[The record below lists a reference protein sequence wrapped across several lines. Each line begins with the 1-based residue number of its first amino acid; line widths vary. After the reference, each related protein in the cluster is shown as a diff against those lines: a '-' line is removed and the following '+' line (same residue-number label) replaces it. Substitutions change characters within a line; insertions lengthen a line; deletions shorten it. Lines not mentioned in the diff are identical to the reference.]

1 MPNATRRVSVKIALD
16 GYEEYRATVT
26 RLNNAN
32 KLFASEL
39 GTLNQVLKNNSTD
52 TEALKRKQEVLK
64 AAFDNQKKTVEL
76 IVQQLTR
83 AKDQQHMYEKAV
95 ESSEAK
101 VRAAEDA
108 LNKYKNTSDAT
119 DDKVKELE
127 KALDDANKELDE
139 NKGYLAAAN
148 RGVMDMETALNN
160 ANTQLYKYEA
170 ELVDNQK
177 AQDKANGTYK
187 EGATYV
193 GELGTEFK
201 DTGKDADDF
210 KDKVSKAVDFLAKNE
225 AFQKIKES
233 VQAIRDALKEC
244 IDTSIE
250 FESAFAGVAKTWS
263 GSDEDLAA
271 YSDTIKEMALRLPST
286 TSEIAKVSE
295 TAGQL
300 GIKSK
305 DMEKF
310 TETMIGLGNATDIT
324 SDNAAMLAAQFNAVN
339 DFGTENIDRF
349 ASAVT
354 WLGNNSATTESKIME
369 MAQRLASAGTQAGLS
384 AQDILGIATAL
395 SSTGIAADAGG
406 GSFSK
411 FIVRLQA
418 DVETG
423 AKELKDI
430 AKVSGMTAEQFSNQW
445 KKDPVVAIQGFVDGL
460 ASAGDEGKSAIGIL
474 QELGFSEIRMRN
486 ALLSLATGE
495 NKLTKYVEGSN
506 DAWEKNVAL
515 QEEVNKRYDT
525 TESQTKILNN
535 NIDAMKREIGDALLP
550 VIRDAIQAAI
560 PVIQKITEFIENN
573 PELIQQIAKLVE
585 SVLVVTSVLTTAAGV
600 IGSLLVIGS
609 PVGAAITILSGLVMN
624 LGEAFLN
631 AKEDIDDYVPS
642 LETYGQVVSKYGED
656 MDDLYKSYYNQI
668 GIISDN
674 NAKLDEYMGTLE
686 ALDKKKKLSKDEQ
699 ELYNETIDKIKEI
712 IPGVNIEIDKKT
724 KKIKGGTGALKD
736 QIVEWKNLQQAELE
750 EMMMTA
756 LMEEK
761 IALQKELHDNLRQQA
776 LQEKTITR
784 LKEER
789 SKKQA
794 EWDAKYNRSQQYI
807 NSLSAEEKQ
816 HMEDL
821 KNELNDLDDEL
832 LTHQKALKDIEY
844 ANENVFDAMI
854 DVDGKMNDMENAMKG
869 IDSQAKPTID
879 AMNDVGEAAQDMGK
893 DMEKAGDT
901 SEEVADKIVDE
912 FGISDELKRKA
923 GESMDAY
930 TKRLREAGMDE
941 STITRIKNYYINNLP
956 KDFKSQ
962 GKSAGQSYV
971 EGIIIGLGTK
981 NTQLKTT
988 AQGVAK
994 IVNGKV
1000 TQTWMEKSPSRVAMK
1015 YGAYYVEGL
1024 QMGMESEKDNLSK
1037 EAEAIAKSTNNIMD
1051 HSLDSSLI
1059 FGNEG
1064 SLDLKTSGR
1073 QTVQIKQDD
1082 STQKDL
1088 TTMVGLMERYLP
1100 AFANMQVVMNS
1111 GELVGSIAPKIDEYF
1126 ANEQLAHER
1135 GM

>member
-39 GTLNQVLKNNSTD
+39 GTLNEKLKANSTD
-52 TEALKRKQEVLK
+52 TETLKRKQEVLK
-64 AAFDNQKKTVEL
+64 AAFDNQKRTVE
-76 IVQQLTR
+76 VMAQQLAR
-83 AKDQQHMYEKAV
+83 AKDAQAAYKDAV
-95 ESSEAK
+95 EKSEAK
-101 VRAAEDA
+101 VKAAEDA
-108 LNKYKNTSDAT
+108 LNKYKNTTDAS
-119 DDKVKELE
+119 DDKVKELQ

-139 NKGYLAAAN
+139 NKGYLDAAN
-148 RGVMDMETALNN
+148 RGVLDMETAYNN

-170 ELVDNQK
+170 ALVDNQK
-177 AQDKANGTYK
+177 EQDKANGTYK
-187 EGATYV
+187 DGATYV

-423 AKELKDI
+423 AKELEDI
-430 AKVSGMTAEQFSNQW
+430 AKVSGMTAKQFSDQW

-495 NKLTKYVEGSN
+495 NKLTKYVQGSN

-560 PVIQKITEFIENN
+560 PIIEKITEFIQKN
-573 PELIQQIAKLVE
+573 PDLIQQIAKLVE
-585 SVLVVTSVLTTAAGV
+585 SVLIVTSVLTTVAGV

-609 PVGAAITILSGLVMN
+609 PVGAAITVLSGLVMN

-631 AKEDIDDYVPS
+631 AKESIDDYVPS

-699 ELYNETIDKIKEI
+699 ELYNETIEKIKGI

-724 KKIKGGTGALKD
+724 GKIKGGTEALQD

-761 IALQKELHDNLRQQA
+761 IALQKELHDNLRQQQ
-776 LQEKTITR
+776 LEEKTITR

-789 SKKQA
+789 AKKQE
-794 EWDAKYNRSQQYI
+794 EWNAKYNRSQQYI

-821 KNELNDLDDEL
+821 KHELEDLDDEL
-832 LTHQKALKDIEY
+832 LTHEKNLKDIQY
-844 ANENVFDAMI
+844 ANENVFDAMV
-854 DVDGKMNDMENAMKG
+854 DVDNRINSMENSMKG

-879 AMNDVGEAAQDMGK
+879 AMKEVGTAAEDMGE
-893 DMEKAGDT
+893 DMEKAGKT
-901 SEEVADKIVDE
+901 SEEVADDIVAN
-912 FGISDELKRKA
+912 FGISDDLRRKA

-941 STITRIKNYYINNLP
+941 STITKIKNYYINNLP
-956 KDFKSQ
+956 TSFSSQ
-962 GKSAGQSYV
+962 GESAGASYGDGMVTGINSKKGAV
-971 EGIIIGLGTK
+971 ERAASSLAGKI
-981 NTQLKTT
+981 NTSVRTVLQ
-988 AQGVAK
+988 
-994 IVNGKV
+994 
-1000 TQTWMEKSPSRVAMK
+1000 ERSPSRVAK
-1015 YGAYYVEGL
+1015 EIGEYYVEGL
-1024 QMGMESEKDNLSK
+1024 AIGLEDEEDNLYK
-1037 EAEAIAKSTNNIMD
+1037 TAKDIATNMNNTMD
-1051 HSLDSSLI
+1051 HSLESSLI
-1059 FGNEG
+1059 FGNQG
-1064 SLDLKTSGR
+1064 SLNLNSSGR
-1073 QTVQIKQDD
+1073 QTVQIKAD
-1082 STQKDL
+1082 SDTQKRLDSVEL
-1088 TTMVGLMERYLP
+1088 LLQRYLP